1 MSIVLHV
8 LKQGIY
14 IKRMCPNYI
23 CKFRNMNSHL
33 LPAYLGVWAKIE
45 TVIKNM
51 SVKLFVIVVIVLKPY
66 TKYILFN
73 AR

>member
-1 MSIVLHV
+1 MYMYSLFLTTYLNLETHTR
-8 LKQGIY
+8 IY
-14 IKRMCPNYI
+14 
-23 CKFRNMNSHL
+23 CKSC
-33 LPAYLGVWAKIE
+33 LGAWAKIE